1 MQEEDFPVP
10 PKVIAPGLLRVFQQV
25 GRDLFIQGLNS
36 SHSGNLSLREKE
48 ILWITQRGAP
58 LARLTSRLLVPVPL
72 EDPSSRPAAASSELP
87 VHLEIQTRQGS
98 GAVVHAHPPAVVALS
113 LSLSSIQPLDLEGRY
128 HLPRVPVIPSP
139 DPYDPLEVAGPVA
152 EALETGRIVV
162 VRGHG
167 SFARGADL
175 WEAMH
180 WTSALE
186 HSCRILLLARLP
198 QG

>member
-1 MQEEDFPVP
+1 MPVP
-10 PKVIAPGLLRVFQQV
+10 LKVIPSGLLRVFQQV
-25 GRDLFIQGLNS
+25 GRDLFLQGLNS
-36 SHSGNLSLREKE
+36 SHSGNLSHREKD

-72 EDPSSRPAAASSELP
+72 EDPASRLAAASSELP
-87 VHLEIQTRQGS
+87 VHLKIQSRRGS
-98 GAVVHAHPPAVVALS
+98 GAVVHAHPPAVVSLS
-113 LSLSSIQPLDLEGRY
+113 LSVSSIQPLDLEGRY

-139 DPYDPLEVAGPVA
+139 EPYDPLEVAGPVA
-152 EALETGRIVV
+152 EALEQERIVV

-167 SFARGADL
+167 SFAWGADL

-186 HSCRILLLARLP
+186 HSSRILLLARLP
-198 QG
+198 LG